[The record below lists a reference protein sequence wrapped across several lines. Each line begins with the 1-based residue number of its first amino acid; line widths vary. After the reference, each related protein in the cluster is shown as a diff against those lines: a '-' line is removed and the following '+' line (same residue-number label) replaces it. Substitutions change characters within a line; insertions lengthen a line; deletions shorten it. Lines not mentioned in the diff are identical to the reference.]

1 MNYLLQLTLIF
12 FCGLNIIN
20 AQTYQFETLID
31 VESTNIKNQD
41 RTGTCWSFS
50 TTSFLE
56 SEIIRIKGKI
66 IDLSDMY
73 TVRNTYF
80 NKSVNYLYRQGKAQ
94 FSEGGLAHDVI
105 NAVKEYGL
113 VPEETFTGL
122 TIDVEK
128 HNHAELVEVLKST
141 LDVYI
146 KKPAKKLSSKW
157 KLTIESILDVYLG
170 KKKKEFY
177 FEGNLYTPKSFTKY
191 LEINPSNYITLSSFE
206 HVKKYSSFILSIPDN
221 FSNGSFYNVSLDELV
236 NTTINA
242 LKQGYTIALDCDISE
257 KTFSS
262 KHGLAVVPKFVKD
275 QEKSL
280 TMIVEEKKVTPAY
293 RQEEFENFNTTDDHL
308 MHIVGIVKDQE
319 DNTYFKVKN
328 SWGVDQGNNGY
339 VYMSI
344 SYFQLKAISVLLH
357 KNAIS
362 KVLKKK
368 LKLENVV
375 ENNNF

>member
-1 MNYLLQLTLIF
+1 M
-12 FCGLNIIN
+12 
-20 AQTYQFETLID
+20 
-31 VESTNIKNQD
+31 ESTNIKNQD

-177 FEGNLYTPKSFTKY
+177 FEGSLYTPKSFTKY

-206 HVKKYSSFILSIPDN
+206 HVKK
-221 FSNGSFYNVSLDELV
+221 
-236 NTTINA
+236 
-242 LKQGYTIALDCDISE
+242 
-257 KTFSS
+257 
-262 KHGLAVVPKFVKD
+262 
-275 QEKSL
+275 
-280 TMIVEEKKVTPAY
+280 
-293 RQEEFENFNTTDDHL
+293 
-308 MHIVGIVKDQE
+308 
-319 DNTYFKVKN
+319 
-328 SWGVDQGNNGY
+328 
-339 VYMSI
+339 
-344 SYFQLKAISVLLH
+344 
-357 KNAIS
+357 
-362 KVLKKK
+362 
-368 LKLENVV
+368 
-375 ENNNF
+375 